1 MLTIV
6 ASLTAL
12 IALWMF
18 VRNVMIKE
26 SPTYKINWVI
36 WSCDQAYLILVL
48 VTILALLN
56 ALGGKP

>member
-12 IALWMF
+12 IALGMF